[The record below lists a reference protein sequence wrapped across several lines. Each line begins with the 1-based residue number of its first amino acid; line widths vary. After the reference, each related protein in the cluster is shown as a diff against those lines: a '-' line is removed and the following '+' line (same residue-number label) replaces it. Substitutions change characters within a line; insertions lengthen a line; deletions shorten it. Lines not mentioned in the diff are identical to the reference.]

1 MKQRHE
7 KGSERQIKNKLK
19 ERKRGRDQRDI
30 RYKREKERYKRVKD
44 KKEIRER
51 KREIRK

>member
-19 ERKRGRDQRDI
+19 ERKTGRVRDQRDI
-30 RYKREKERYKRVKD
+30 RDKREKERD
-44 KKEIRER
+44 IRE
-51 KREIRK
+51 

>member
-19 ERKRGRDQRDI
+19 ERKRGRVRDQRDI
-30 RYKREKERYKRVKD
+30 RDKREKERD
-44 KKEIRER
+44 IRE
-51 KREIRK
+51 